1 MKKIILVFVTV
12 FIAGTMFVSC
22 QSSAEKV
29 DQAKENVV
37 DAKQELNQAIKDSIV
52 QFRKE
57 SAQQIT
63 AYEQSIADLKAKIA
77 TEKKDV
83 KATYEKSLEE
93 LEQKNELLKT
103 KLNDF
108 KDEETDKWES
118 FRDEFRKDM
127 QDLGSAIKNFTVN
140 NK

>member
-1 MKKIILVFVTV
+1 M
-12 FIAGTMFVSC
+12 SC